1 MIQGKRP
8 GKVERVPGALKNA
21 YNNYKPKRWR
31 NEKSYRSQIPSP
43 ADGNRLPIL
52 KSYISKSRVSKE
64 RSRQPR
70 MPILKS
76 IDYRRNRL
84 IPDNTIDHHTIDK
97 NDTEL
102 NLNDSIDEVIYD
114 MKQNSNHPRNFDR
127 YKNQNHVL
135 RVKVDQLDR

>member
-1 MIQGKRP
+1 MIQGRRP
-8 GKVERVPGALKNA
+8 GKIERIPGALKNA
-21 YNNYKPKRWR
+21 YNNYKPKRYR
-31 NEKSYRSQIPSP
+31 NDKSYRSQVPSP

-84 IPDNTIDHHTIDK
+84 LPDNSFDRHTIDK
-97 NDTEL
+97 NDSDL

-114 MKQNSNHPRNFDR
+114 IKQIKNQQRNYDK

-135 RVKVDQLDR
+135 RLKIEQLDR